1 MADTTPTQKKRT
13 MRLTQHTDYALRV
26 LIFLGLKSGDL
37 ATIQEISES
46 YNISRNHLMK
56 VVQKLAH
63 NGYIETTRGV
73 GGGIRLSSSPEAI
86 NLGDV
91 VGTMEADAGLVEC
104 LRPENACV
112 ITPACS
118 LASILKEAAAAFSAE
133 LSKHTLADL
142 LPANKRKEF
151 YSLLRITNN
160 DPETQG

>member
-1 MADTTPTQKKRT
+1 

-37 ATIQEISES
+37 ATIQEIAES
-46 YNISRNHLMK
+46 YDISRNHLMK
-56 VVQKLAH
+56 VVQELAGK
-63 NGYIETTRGV
+63 GYIKSTRGA
-73 GGGIRLSSSPEAI
+73 GGGIRLSRAPEAI

-91 VGTMEADAGLVEC
+91 FGAMEADAGLVEC

-118 LASILKEAAAAFSAE
+118 LAAILKAAAAAFAAE
-133 LSKHTLADL
+133 LSNYTLADL

-151 YSLLRITNN
+151 YSLLKITNI
-160 DPETQG
+160 DS